1 MCIYAIYIGEKVL
14 VLLDGSSQKNLG
26 HLAAHMERLSENQN
40 SGSSLTS
47 QNNDKTPASSATVVV
62 TPGNGQTE
70 IRTSSATGRTN
81 GTVLFTSPTNIKHV
95 VTSSSPTTQAIAV
108 PQTGGSVSIVH
119 VAIPSQ
125 PVQSV
130 IQPSP
135 NQHSVIQAP
144 SGTTVQSVQLSKNVI
159 LLNKIGGQGSVIQS
173 TEGENN
179 VHPVQLIQTTKE
191 DNDSDGIVASYI
203 SSEESRKRREIL
215 ARRPSYRKILSELS
229 SAETQGAVASL
240 TNDVKEETTTT
251 SGSETSSQESDTGNT
266 IVVGNT
272 RYHTAAGLLKVVP
285 ASAIQ
290 LSTGTQE
297 GGLSN
302 LQTLNLQTMTNS
314 TSGTTGTIVQYAAQ
328 GQDGQFFVP
337 VTVSAADLQAYQIR
351 TGSTASGLPQGVV
364 MSSSSNIQSQ
374 HQIAEEASRKRE
386 LRLLKNREAAKEC
399 RRKKKEYIKC
409 LENRVAVLENQNKA
423 LIDELKSLKELYCQ
437 KTD

>member
-1 MCIYAIYIGEKVL
+1 MF
-14 VLLDGSSQKNLG
+14 Q
-26 HLAAHMERLSENQN
+26 HMERLSENQN

-81 GTVLFTSPTNIKHV
+81 GTVLFTSPTNIKH
-95 VTSSSPTTQAIAV
+95 
-108 PQTGGSVSIVH
+108 
-119 VAIPSQ
+119 
-125 PVQSV
+125 
-130 IQPSP
+130 
-135 NQHSVIQAP
+135 
-144 SGTTVQSVQLSKNVI
+144 LSKNVI

-179 VHPVQLIQTTKE
+179 VHPVQLIQATKE

>member
-1 MCIYAIYIGEKVL
+1 MNSLFCQFLKSFLIGIIQSLLRLQCPRLLSLSRGDAIK
-14 VLLDGSSQKNLG
+14 
-26 HLAAHMERLSENQN
+26 HMERLSENQN

-81 GTVLFTSPTNIKHV
+81 GTVLFTSPTNIKH
-95 VTSSSPTTQAIAV
+95 
-108 PQTGGSVSIVH
+108 
-119 VAIPSQ
+119 
-125 PVQSV
+125 
-130 IQPSP
+130 
-135 NQHSVIQAP
+135 
-144 SGTTVQSVQLSKNVI
+144 LSKNVI